1 MAPKVKWRKA
11 KQVPKLGDRLHFD
24 NLISAPMGIG
34 TSSFVILPE
43 PEGEVSVAIVDE
55 SGKISFWI
63 MRNVSVRVALTFLHE
78 NGNPNNRPNVEF
90 FFHGN
95 D

>member
-1 MAPKVKWRKA
+1 MAPKVKWRRA
-11 KQVPKLGDRLHFD
+11 KQGPKLGDLLHID
-24 NLISAPMGIG
+24 NLISEPMGIG

-43 PEGEVSVAIVDE
+43 AKGEVSVAIVDE

-63 MRNVSVRVALTFLHE
+63 MRNVSISVALAFLHE
-78 NGNPNNRPNVEF
+78 NGNPNNRPDAEF
-90 FFHGN
+90 FFHET